1 MRRSVLL
8 LLFVVLCTGCT
19 MFVKAPVVT
28 VRNLSVVSLNGA
40 GAGMDLLLTVQNNNA
55 FDVKLLGYNYDLKV
69 LALPLANGSVREE
82 VSFPAGSSTDLRIPI
97 KVSFGDLLEIFKRR
111 PDPDHIPYAL
121 LAGLD
126 LDTPLGHLNVPVN
139 RTGTYAVPKQ
149 YRPGSILNKLGDF
162 FKQNN

>member
-1 MRRSVLL
+1 
-8 LLFVVLCTGCT
+8 

-28 VRNLSVVSLNGA
+28 VRDLSVVSLGGG
-40 GAGMDLLLTVQNNNA
+40 GAGMDLLLTVKNEN
-55 FDVKLLGYNYDLKV
+55 FYDLKLLGYNYDLTV
-69 LALPLANGSVREE
+69 LALPLAKGAAREE

-97 KVSFGDLLEIFKRR
+97 KVSYGDLLEIFKRR
-111 PDPDHIPYAL
+111 PDPEHIPYAL
-121 LAGLD
+121 SAGLD

-139 RTGTYAVPKQ
+139 RAGTYAVPKQ